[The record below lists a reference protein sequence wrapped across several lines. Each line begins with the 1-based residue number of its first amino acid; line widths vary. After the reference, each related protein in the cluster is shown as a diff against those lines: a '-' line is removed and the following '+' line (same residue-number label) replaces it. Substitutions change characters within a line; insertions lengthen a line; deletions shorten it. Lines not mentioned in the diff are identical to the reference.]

1 MLLVFWIYLDLI
13 ISGEA
18 IHDGHPL
25 ETACIVNYDFRDR
38 ERELIFG
45 TSSVQIVKV
54 YTNLNLFV
62 LLEDGNNVAYLVRV
76 LFFPDE
82 TGVYEFFDFQFDCL
96 HNLWIESSLLLLD

>member
-45 TSSVQIVKV
+45 TSSVQIAKV
-54 YTNLNLFV
+54 YTNLDLPV
-62 LLEDGNNVAYLVRV
+62 LLGDRNDIYHLIRM
-76 LFFPDE
+76 LFFPDKAS
-82 TGVYEFFDFQFDCL
+82 VYKLLEF
-96 HNLWIESSLLLLD
+96 